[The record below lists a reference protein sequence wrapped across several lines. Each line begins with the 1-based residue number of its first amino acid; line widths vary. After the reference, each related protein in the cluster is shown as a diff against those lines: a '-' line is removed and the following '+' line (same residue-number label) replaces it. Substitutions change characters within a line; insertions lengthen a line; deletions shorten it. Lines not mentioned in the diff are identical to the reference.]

1 MNKLNENMYRD
12 RADRLPKVTDDQW
25 RLINAF
31 NREKVEEYLLEST
44 HLSKQ
49 SQTQYRSALRQFY
62 IWVLETFGDKKKIYE
77 LKKKDFMRF
86 QNMLL
91 RRGMSSNAIK
101 LKRSC
106 VSALNKY
113 LINFYEDEEEFST
126 FRNFVDGVPNP
137 TPNKV
142 YKKIPLTHEE
152 FELILQVLEE
162 DEQWQIIAALH
173 LLYSSACRRSELIQL
188 KKEIVN
194 YSYVKDKEGN
204 DTSYY
209 KTHEVRAKGRGEDGK
224 PRGLLFD
231 DKAKNAVLKWLEI
244 RGEDDCPYIFVSKQ
258 NGEYKQVNVTTI
270 NYWCKEIISDI
281 IGRRVNPHLI
291 RGTRSTHLLLEGK
304 DIKKAQV
311 LLGHEDSSTTDKF
324 YDLRDNKDDLSDIF

>member
-1 MNKLNENMYRD
+1 MKVLNENMYRE
-12 RADRLPKVTDDQW
+12 RADRLAKITEDQW
-25 RLINAF
+25 KQINKF
-31 NREKVEEYLLEST
+31 NKEKVEEYLLEST

-49 SQTQYRSALRQFY
+49 SQTQYKSALRQFY
-62 IWVLETFGDKKKIYE
+62 YWVHETYGEKKRIHE

-113 LINFYEDEEEFST
+113 LINFYEDEDEFST

-142 YKKIPLTHEE
+142 YKKIPLSHEE

-173 LLYSSACRRSELIQL
+173 LLYASACRRSELIQL
-188 KKEIVN
+188 HKEIVG
-194 YSYVKDKEGN
+194 YPYVKDKDGK

-209 KTHEVRAKGRGEDGK
+209 KTHEVRAKGRGIDGK
-224 PRGLLFD
+224 PRSLLFD
-231 DKAKNAVLKWLEI
+231 DKARNAVLKWLEF
-244 RGEDDCPYIFVSKQ
+244 RGDDNCPYIFVSKQ
-258 NGEYKQVNVTTI
+258 NGEVKQINVTTV
-270 NYWCKEIISDI
+270 NYWCKEVMSDI

-291 RGTRSTHLLLEGK
+291 RGTRSTHILEEGIN
-304 DIKKAQV
+304 IKQAQK
-311 LLGHEDSSTTDKF
+311 LLGHEDPSTTDKF
-324 YDLRDNKDDLSDIF
+324 YDLRENKDEFNDIF

>member
-1 MNKLNENMYRD
+1 MYRE
-12 RADRLPKVTDDQW
+12 RADRLAKITEEQW
-25 RLINAF
+25 MQINKF

-49 SQTQYRSALRQFY
+49 SQTQYKSALRQFY
-62 IWVLETFGDKKKIYE
+62 YWVHETYGEKKLIHE

-113 LINFYEDEEEFST
+113 LINFYEDEDEFST

-142 YKKIPLTHEE
+142 YKKIPLSHEE
-152 FELILQVLEE
+152 FELILKVLEE

-173 LLYSSACRRSELIQL
+173 LLYASACRRSELIQL
-188 KKEIVN
+188 HKEIVT
-194 YSYVKDKEGN
+194 YPYVKDKDGK

-209 KTHEVRAKGRGEDGK
+209 KTHEVRAKGRGLDGK
-224 PRGLLFD
+224 PRSLLFD
-231 DKAKNAVLKWLEI
+231 DKARNSVSKWLEF
-244 RGEDDCPYIFVSKQ
+244 RGDDNCPYIFVSKQ
-258 NGEYKQVNVTTI
+258 NGEVKQINVTTV
-270 NYWCKEIISDI
+270 NYWCKEIMSDI

-291 RGTRSTHLLLEGK
+291 RGTRSTHILEEGIN
-304 DIKKAQV
+304 IKQAQK
-311 LLGHEDSSTTDKF
+311 LLGHEDPSTTDKF
-324 YDLRDNKDDLSDIF
+324 YDLRENKDEFNDIF